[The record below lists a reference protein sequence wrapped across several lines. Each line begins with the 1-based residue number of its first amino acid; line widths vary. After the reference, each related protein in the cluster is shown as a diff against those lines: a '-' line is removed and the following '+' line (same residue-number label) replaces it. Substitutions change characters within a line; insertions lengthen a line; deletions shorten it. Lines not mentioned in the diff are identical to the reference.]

1 MRDTLLVELLTEEL
15 PPKALYS
22 LGEAFKRG
30 VVAGLAEAKFI
41 DNDISACLDVL
52 ATPRRL
58 AVLVAD
64 VTDMQAEQT
73 VERKGPYVAQGLL
86 ADGQAGPALQGFLRS
101 CGTTL
106 EQLSRGQDGKG
117 EFFLFRSTKQ
127 GESLD
132 RNLVEIVLAALKKL
146 PTPKLMRWGDQDE
159 QFVRPVHGLV
169 MMHGRRVVPGTV
181 LGVTS
186 SASTQGHR
194 FLGAGVVA
202 LGSAADYAQCLEQ
215 DGRSLVAFGRRRAKI
230 HEALQQAALKNEGAL
245 PSDIGPLLDEVTA
258 LVEYPA
264 VYTGRFDPAFL
275 AVPQECLILSMKQ
288 HQKYFPLL
296 DAKGALLPRF
306 LIVSNLETD
315 EPADIIRGNERV
327 LRARLSDA
335 KFFFD
340 QDRKRKL
347 EDRVP
352 QLAQVVYHNKLGNQ
366 LERVERIRGLAG
378 IIAGLLGSHAAHA
391 QRAAYLSKAD
401 LLTDMVGEFPE
412 LQGIMGQYYARH
424 DSEPEVV
431 AGAIEAHYHP
441 RFASD
446 TLPADLTGCAVALA
460 DKLDTLVGIYGIG
473 LVPTGDKDPFGLR
486 RHALGVLRLLSER
499 SLPLDVKVLLEHARA
514 GFEGKGVSE
523 SVVPDLHGFMLD
535 RLRGYLRESSRAIDP
550 SRVSVTELGG
560 VVREIEGQNFQADE
574 IESVL
579 SDAPVRIDQVL
590 PRLLA
595 VQNFRKLPEAA
606 QLASANK
613 RARNILRKSP
623 APAGGWNPALMTD
636 AAEKALAN
644 SLAGIRTGVDTA
656 ARAGQYTQALT
667 LLASVSGPVNTFFDE
682 VLVNHEEAAIRDNRL
697 RILAELATLLNAVA
711 DISRLVPEK

>member
-15 PPKALYS
+15 PPKALYT

-41 DNDISACLDVL
+41 DNDIAASLDVL

-64 VTDMQAEQT
+64 VIDVQAEQT

-101 CGTTL
+101 CGATL

-117 EFFLFRSTKQ
+117 EFFLFRSTKA

-132 RNLVEIVLAALKKL
+132 RHLAEIVLAALKKL
-146 PTPKLMRWGDQDE
+146 PTPKLMRWGDRDE

-169 MMHGRRVVPGTV
+169 MMHGRRLVPGTV
-181 LGVTS
+181 LGMTS

-194 FLGAGVVA
+194 FLGAGAIA
-202 LGSAADYAQCLEQ
+202 LGSAGDYAQRLEQ

-296 DAKGALLPRF
+296 DVKGALLPRF

-352 QLAQVVYHNKLGNQ
+352 QLAQVVYHNKLGSQ
-366 LERVERIRGLAG
+366 LERVERIRRLAG
-378 IIAGLLGSHAAHA
+378 IIAGLLGSNAAHA

-424 DSEPEVV
+424 DGEPEVV
-431 AGAIEAHYHP
+431 AGAIEGHYHP

-499 SLPLDVKVLLEHARA
+499 ALPLDVKVLLEHARA
-514 GFEGKGVSE
+514 GFAGKGVSE
-523 SVVPDLHGFMLD
+523 TVVPDLHAFMLD

-579 SDAPVRIDQVL
+579 SDGPVRIYQVL

-623 APAGGWNPALMTD
+623 APAGAWNPALMTD
-636 AAEKALAN
+636 AAEKTLAN
-644 SLAGIRTGVDTA
+644 SLAGIRAGVDTA

-682 VLVNHEEAAIRDNRL
+682 VLVNHEEPAIRDNRL
-697 RILAELATLLNAVA
+697 RILAELAALLNAVA